1 VKDSQWRL
9 IGGLLRPHRR
19 ELILY
24 GAVLAL
30 ATAVP
35 MGSSLVLSRFV
46 RLAIERAPS
55 SRLAP
60 LAIAYAALG
69 LAASVMTI
77 ITTWRSTLLAWRI
90 TNDLRNDLAS
100 YVLHADLS
108 FHRDRTPG
116 ELVSRVDGDITAM
129 TEFLATVVAR
139 VIAIVA
145 LGIGAVL
152 VCAVVEPAIAP
163 AVAVG
168 LLFVG
173 AVTWSQ
179 RDTPT
184 PATVADRAAEADTLS
199 TAEQYLAGA
208 DDIAALGASNYAISN
223 MADKVTVAVLA
234 GRKRVRAQ
242 MMMQGAV
249 RLALAGAEFIVIAYG
264 AIVLR
269 RGLVDVAGIVLAFRL
284 VLAVRSPVEQLIWR
298 LQEAAGASGAATRV
312 LELVGEQRTIIGG
325 DARLPAGPLGVSLQD
340 ARLVYDD
347 ADANE
352 AALEG
357 LTLAV
362 PVGRHLGLVGRTG
375 SGKTSVARLVLR
387 LVSPTGGAIVLGD
400 GLAATDLASVDEV
413 DLRRRVTAVPQD
425 VQLFPGTV
433 RDNVTL
439 FAAFDDAPV
448 QAALE
453 AVGLGD
459 WLASLPDGLDTRL
472 ASDNRDDDGSRVGL
486 SAGQAQLLSV
496 ARALLRDPDVVVL
509 DEATSRIDP
518 ATQEAIGAAMQQLL
532 HGRTAIVI
540 AHRLATLDLCD
551 DIAVLANGELVEHG
565 SRVALAADPT
575 SRYAQL
581 RAAGDSAEELS

>member
-19 ELILY
+19 ELMLY

-152 VCAVVEPAIAP
+152 VCAVVEPAIVP

-312 LELVGEQRTIIGG
+312 LELVREQRTIIGG

-565 SRVALAADPT
+565 SRVALAADST

>member
-1 VKDSQWRL
+1 
-9 IGGLLRPHRR
+9 
-19 ELILY
+19 
-24 GAVLAL
+24 
-30 ATAVP
+30 
-35 MGSSLVLSRFV
+35 
-46 RLAIERAPS
+46 
-55 SRLAP
+55 
-60 LAIAYAALG
+60 
-69 LAASVMTI
+69 
-77 ITTWRSTLLAWRI
+77 
-90 TNDLRNDLAS
+90 
-100 YVLHADLS
+100 
-108 FHRDRTPG
+108 
-116 ELVSRVDGDITAM
+116 
-129 TEFLATVVAR
+129 
-139 VIAIVA
+139 
-145 LGIGAVL
+145 
-152 VCAVVEPAIAP
+152 
-163 AVAVG
+163 
-168 LLFVG
+168 
-173 AVTWSQ
+173 
-179 RDTPT
+179 
-184 PATVADRAAEADTLS
+184 
-199 TAEQYLAGA
+199 
-208 DDIAALGASNYAISN
+208 
-223 MADKVTVAVLA
+223 
-234 GRKRVRAQ
+234 
-242 MMMQGAV
+242 
-249 RLALAGAEFIVIAYG
+249 
-264 AIVLR
+264 
-269 RGLVDVAGIVLAFRL
+269 
-284 VLAVRSPVEQLIWR
+284 
-298 LQEAAGASGAATRV
+298 
-312 LELVGEQRTIIGG
+312 
-325 DARLPAGPLGVSLQD
+325 VSLQD

-347 ADANE
+347 ADADE

-400 GLAATDLASVDEV
+400 GLSGTDLASVDEI

-459 WLASLPDGLDTRL
+459 WLASLTDGLDTRL

-551 DIAVLANGELVEHG
+551 DIAVLANGELVENG

>member
-19 ELILY
+19 ELMLY

-312 LELVGEQRTIIGG
+312 LELVREQRTIIGG

-347 ADANE
+347 ADADE

>member
-1 VKDSQWRL
+1 
-9 IGGLLRPHRR
+9 
-19 ELILY
+19 
-24 GAVLAL
+24 
-30 ATAVP
+30 
-35 MGSSLVLSRFV
+35 
-46 RLAIERAPS
+46 
-55 SRLAP
+55 
-60 LAIAYAALG
+60 
-69 LAASVMTI
+69 
-77 ITTWRSTLLAWRI
+77 
-90 TNDLRNDLAS
+90 
-100 YVLHADLS
+100 
-108 FHRDRTPG
+108 
-116 ELVSRVDGDITAM
+116 
-129 TEFLATVVAR
+129 
-139 VIAIVA
+139 
-145 LGIGAVL
+145 
-152 VCAVVEPAIAP
+152 
-163 AVAVG
+163 
-168 LLFVG
+168 
-173 AVTWSQ
+173 
-179 RDTPT
+179 
-184 PATVADRAAEADTLS
+184 VADRAAEADTLS